1 MNKHI
6 QTLISFKNG
15 SKTLAKESF
24 YELWDALDSL
34 VSAGKKIGK
43 VLLVFVC
50 WLFGLL
56 LICLLPLATWL
67 RLKWR
72 REQDE
77 AIKKAKSDY
86 WEKMTCLHQKGD
98 QHE

>member
-1 MNKHI
+1 MNKHLK
-6 QTLISFKNG
+6 TLICFKDG
-15 SKTLAKESF
+15 SKALAKESF

-43 VLLVFVC
+43 VLLVLVC

-67 RLKWR
+67 RLKWE

-77 AIKKAKSDY
+77 AIKKAKLDY
-86 WEKMTCLHQKGD
+86 LEQMTCLHQEGD
-98 QHE
+98 HHE